1 MARIEIDEA
10 ELGELR
16 TIKTAVEAISKHPKG
31 GLLLEQAHKE
41 ANPNA
46 KTPRLDAMKET
57 HEPVEG
63 LKKEVADLKKQLA
76 EEKAES
82 DKNSKLAAL
91 QQRIDAGQAK
101 LLNEGWTP
109 DGLKMLDAF
118 REKEGI
124 LDPIAA
130 AAYYEKLNGP
140 QVTPAVPS
148 SGFVGGRWDFT
159 DIPEKDEGYA
169 KKLLESKGDS
179 ETLVMKE
186 AMKALNEFRGQRR

>member
-1 MARIEIDEA
+1 MAKIEVDES

-16 TIKTAVEAISKHPKG
+16 TIKNALDAISKHPKG
-31 GLLLEQAHKE
+31 GLLLEEAHKA

-46 KTPRLDAMKET
+46 KTPRLDALKESS
-57 HEPVEG
+57 EPVE
-63 LKKEVADLKKQLA
+63 ALKKQVTELEKKLA
-76 EEKAES
+76 DEKAEGE
-82 DKNSKLAAL
+82 KNSRLAAL
-91 QQRIDAGQAK
+91 QQRIDAGHAK
-101 LLNEGWTP
+101 LRQDGWTE
-109 DGLKMLDAF
+109 DGLKVLDAF

-140 QVTPAVPS
+140 QVTPATPS
-148 SGFVGGRWDFT
+148 SGLGRWDFT

-179 ETLVMKE
+179 ETLVMRE

>member
-1 MARIEIDEA
+1 MAKIEIDES

-46 KTPRLDAMKET
+46 KTPRLDALKET
-57 HEPVEG
+57 NEPVE
-63 LKKEVADLKKQLA
+63 ALKKQISELEKKLS

-82 DKNSKLAAL
+82 DKNTKLAAL
-91 QQRIDAGQAK
+91 QQRIDTGHAK
-101 LLNEGWTP
+101 LLSEGWTP
-109 DGLKMLDAF
+109 DGIKVLDAF

-124 LDPIAA
+124 LDPVAA

-148 SGFVGGRWDFT
+148 SLGRWDFT
-159 DIPEKDEGYA
+159 EVAEKDEGYA
-169 KKLLESKGDS
+169 KKLLETRGDS
-179 ETLVMKE
+179 ETLVMRE